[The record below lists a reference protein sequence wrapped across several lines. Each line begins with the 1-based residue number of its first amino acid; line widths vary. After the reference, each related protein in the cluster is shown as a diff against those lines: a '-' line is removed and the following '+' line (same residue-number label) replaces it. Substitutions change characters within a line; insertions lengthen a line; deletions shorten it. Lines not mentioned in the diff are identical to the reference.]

1 MIEVDHY
8 ARNDDFVIR
17 IGLHNEVERNRL
29 ASVFHLV
36 AKGEARRLDL
46 ARQDGFLCA
55 GIETFFLGVVGKMHL
70 ETVSVRDK
78 KVNWTKTAEG
88 WLEASDLVHGLTM
101 SSHQILGDG
110 DATIEVELGAG

>member
-17 IGLHNEVERNRL
+17 IDLHNEVERNRL

-36 AKGEARRLDL
+36 AKTRPLDL

-55 GIETFFLGVVGKMHL
+55 GIETFVLGVVGKMHL

-78 KVNWTKTAEG
+78 QVNWTKTAEG
-88 WLEASDLVHGLTM
+88 WLEASDLVNGLTM